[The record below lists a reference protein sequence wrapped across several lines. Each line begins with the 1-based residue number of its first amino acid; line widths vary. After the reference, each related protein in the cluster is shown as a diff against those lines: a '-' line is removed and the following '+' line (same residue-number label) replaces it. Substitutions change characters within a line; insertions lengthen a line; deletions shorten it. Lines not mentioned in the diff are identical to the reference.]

1 MYTKQD
7 IFTMMRENEGKTF
20 VIKTNTAN
28 SLGINGTDYD
38 VYISRRIKSKRSVNN
53 ENDIIYR
60 ATRLDFVSATDGML
74 VLRERVKKYWQ
85 YNYRGNKKPKTDFE
99 YSSSMIYLPLSAICS
114 IKFINPTSQF
124 CDEYGVI
131 IDASDNED
139 YKYDD

>member
-7 IFTMMRENEGKTF
+7 IYTMMRENEGKTF

-28 SLGINGTDYD
+28 GLGINGTDYD
-38 VYISRRIKSKRSVNN
+38 VYISRRIKSKRSA
-53 ENDIIYR
+53 NDPDLLIR
-60 ATRLDFVSATDGML
+60 SATRLDFVSATDGML
-74 VLRERVKKYWQ
+74 VLSEKVRRYCQKVVKGSY
-85 YNYRGNKKPKTDFE
+85 GNKYDFD

-139 YKYDD
+139 YEYKD